1 MHTNATC
8 YLCDNYGI
16 SDDLTAPM
24 FLPVP
29 LQCPAAAARV
39 QLTLDL
45 HTSLRLSA
53 FSEVLQLEEEAVQ
66 DAWLLLQHRAGDGAV
81 L

>member
-1 MHTNATC
+1 MAFDSR
-8 YLCDNYGI
+8 LI
-16 SDDLTAPM
+16 V
-24 FLPVP
+24 PVP

-45 HTSLRLSA
+45 DTSLRLAA
-53 FSEVLQLEEEAVQ
+53 FSEVLQLEEEGVQ
-66 DAWLLLQHRAGDGAV
+66 DAWLLLQHRAGDGGV